1 MRFGVT
7 STTPATRRRNFL
19 GEDRKSGVAH
29 TGKVAGRL
37 LADFAFRYDAAGRLV
52 KEGDKTYRY
61 GYLDKVLSVT
71 EGPRTYTYDYH
82 VDGQLAR
89 AVYGNGTGDDGRA
102 VSTKPP
108 PPASSED
115 FLWDGLA
122 LIKRGDE
129 RFVNEPHVGG
139 GNPVTSSK
147 GTTYFND
154 ILGTTVGIREGRA
167 PSRPKSPRY
176 SAAALT
182 AFGESIPA
190 SQPLNTSTS
199 QQFFTG
205 KPQVAGLGHAF
216 LFRNYRA
223 SLGKW
228 QTADPLGYPDG
239 ENQFS
244 YCNNGVTCAV
254 DIWGGWSTAVHH
266 DINQTYLNDQ
276 EISQTA
282 YQWGR
287 YSLNVLGSMDSGS
300 DWTDSFLG
308 GNQADDKAYMHAMA
322 SSWEG
327 TAGASFRWNSY
338 LNELKSQAKSYS
350 DSARALYNVGRYND
364 ALAMENLAIEYLGR
378 LSHTYDDSFA
388 PAHARFQCFSE
399 QDKIWHWNL
408 DQWDVYVSG
417 AYVWYEHPEN
427 LAYPYGDP
435 GRRETVYQAGGFRD
449 YICQALVMKYAE
461 TVRHVLRQP
470 E

>member
-7 STTPATRRRNFL
+7 STTPATRRRNLL

-52 KEGDKTYRY
+52 KEGDRTYRY
-61 GYLDKVLSVT
+61 GYLDKVISVS
-71 EGPRTYTYDYH
+71 EGDRTYTYDYH

-139 GNPVTSSK
+139 GNPIASSK

-199 QQFFTG
+199 QHFFTG
-205 KPQVAGLGHAF
+205 KPHVAGLGHAF

-223 SLGKW
+223 SLAKW

-239 ENQFS
+239 WNQLA
-244 YCNNGVTCAV
+244 YCGNRVKDSIDHLGAWCT
-254 DIWGGWSTAVHH
+254 SVHH
-266 DINQTYLNDQ
+266 DINENWLTGNGIALYNY
-276 EISQTA
+276 S
-282 YQWGR
+282 WGVF
-287 YSLNVLGSMDSGS
+287 SLNVLGEMNAAS
-300 DWTDSFLG
+300 DWTDSLS
-308 GNQADDKAYMHAMA
+308 NQADGRAYLHAMR
-322 SSWEG
+322 SSNQQPYE
-327 TAGASFRWNSY
+327 AFRRWLQY
-338 LNELKSQAKSYS
+338 LGECESQALDYARK
-350 DSARALYNVGRYND
+350 ARACYAGGLLSEAYYLENMAITYVGR
-364 ALAMENLAIEYLGR
+364 MV
-378 LSHTYDDSFA
+378 HTYDDSFSPSHSNLQEFSYSFL
-388 PAHARFQCFSE
+388 PAHIAMETQG
-399 QDKIWHWNL
+399 K
-408 DQWDVYVSG
+408 
-417 AYVWYEHPEN
+417 YES
-427 LAYPYGDP
+427 L
-435 GRRETVYQAGGFRD
+435 GFREEI
-449 YICQALVMKYAE
+449 YAALNAKYLS
-461 TVRHVLRQP
+461 TLRKVLRQP